1 MARPAR
7 RPVVVL
13 AALALVPALA
23 LGGLVVFARAQSP
36 AESIAPPES
45 SVPVTLPAA
54 LATPLLSARR
64 APDALADDR
73 RRDLLLGSAAALA
86 GSLDGSSC
94 LVLGLD
100 DRVVV
105 NHNVDQPLI
114 PASNVK
120 IITAAVA
127 LEVLGPGHTF
137 TTTVVGPT
145 PVDGV
150 IDGDVYVVG
159 GGDPVL
165 SERWYTEAAAGRKR
179 PPFHV
184 TDVNLL
190 ADALAAAGVTR
201 ISGRVL
207 GDGSR
212 YDDERFP
219 PGWSDD
225 IIASPDGAPVGALVI
240 NDSYTSSGARGSE
253 PTASAAA
260 TFVALLAERG
270 IEVDDGSGVAVAPAG
285 QAVLASITSAP
296 LTSILQEMLTTSDNL
311 TAEMLVKEIGFVAS
325 QQGSRASGLSV
336 FLDRLTEWGV
346 ATAGVVFTDGSGLSR
361 DNQLTCAALAAVLI
375 RGSAT
380 DPLGAGLARGGQAGS
395 TLVDSFTGAGLADV
409 LQGKTGTLSEVKSL
423 SGYFMVGADEVEFV
437 LILNGASAADHQ
449 ARWDQLA
456 AVLVAT
462 ASAPAAD
469 ALAPAA

>member
-1 MARPAR
+1 MAGPAR
-7 RPVVVL
+7 RPVLVL
-13 AALALVPALA
+13 AALALMPAVA
-23 LGGLVVFARAQSP
+23 LGGVTVFARAQAP
-36 AESIAPPES
+36 TLAAEPPVT
-45 SVPVTLPAA
+45 SVPVVLPEP

-73 RRDLLLGSAAALA
+73 RRDLLLGSASTLA

-100 DRVVV
+100 DDVVME
-105 NHNVDQPLI
+105 HNAALPLI

-137 TTTVVGPT
+137 ITTVVGPT

-179 PPFHV
+179 PPFNV

-190 ADALAAAGVTR
+190 ADALVAVGVTR
-201 ISGRVL
+201 ITGQVI

-225 IIASPDGAPVGALVI
+225 IIATPDGAPVGGLVI
-240 NDSYTSSGARGSE
+240 NDSYTSSGSRGSE

-260 TFVALLAERG
+260 TFVTLLAERG
-270 IEVDDGSGVAVAPAG
+270 IQVGGKSGTGVAPQGV
-285 QAVLASITSAP
+285 AVLASLTSAP
-296 LTSILQEMLTTSDNL
+296 LTLILQEMLTTSDNL
-311 TAEMLVKEIGFVAS
+311 TAEMLVKEIGFVGA
-325 QQGSRASGLSV
+325 QQGTRSAGLAV
-336 FLDRLTEWGV
+336 FLERLAEWGV
-346 ATAGVVFTDGSGLSR
+346 VTAGVSFTDGSGLSR
-361 DNQLTCAALAAVLI
+361 DNQLTCSTLAAVLI
-375 RGSAT
+375 RGSAA
-380 DPLGAGLARGGQAGS
+380 DPVGSGLARGGQEGS
-395 TLVDSFTGAGLADV
+395 TLVDSFTGDGLVGV
-409 LQGKTGTLSEVKSL
+409 LQGKTGTLSQVKSL
-423 SGYFMVGADEVEFV
+423 SGYFMTGTDEIEFV
-437 LILNGASAADHQ
+437 LILNGPSAVDHQ
-449 ARWDQLA
+449 PLWDQLA
-456 AVLVAT
+456 AVLLAT
-462 ASAPAAD
+462 ASAPTPD
-469 ALAPAA
+469 ALEPVA